1 MQIGEVGEARI
12 RGYLFVLDRSLRS
25 FLPAETARDA
35 VQEVHSHIRER
46 VAEVA
51 ALPDERSALEAVLSE
66 LGPPLK
72 VARAYALEA
81 TVDQAL
87 VTGRLLAVGRAL
99 GVFAARGVLHFL
111 AALVLFTGYSM
122 GASFVLIALMKPL
135 FPGNVGL
142 FRVDGRYQSFGVNFG
157 LPPGTE
163 VLGGYWI
170 VPACL
175 AAGAIL
181 LIGTHALA
189 RHLLARWRERR
200 VTRRPLA
207 FLAEKSPMV

>member
-1 MQIGEVGEARI
+1 MQIGDVAEGRI

-46 VAEVA
+46 VAEVSPV
-51 ALPDERSALEAVLSE
+51 PDERSALEAVLAE
-66 LGPPLK
+66 LGSPLK
-72 VARAYALEA
+72 VARAYAREV

-99 GVFAARGVLHFL
+99 AIFAARGVLHFF
-111 AALVLFTGYSM
+111 AALTLFTGY
-122 GASFVLIALMKPL
+122 GIGFSFVLIALMKPL
-135 FPGNVGL
+135 LPGNVGL
-142 FRVDGRYQSFGVNFG
+142 FMVDGRFHGFGVQFS

-170 VPACL
+170 VPLCL
-175 AAGAIL
+175 VAGAAL

-200 VTRRPLA
+200 ALGPRP
-207 FLAEKSPMV
+207 SR